1 MTRAVVVVI
10 ALAFAIVVLGAVAYQ
25 RLFDDDAATTVG
37 PSPVDPALVVGDNP
51 LLTSTTAPTAAP
63 AQGMV
68 VRAVRGAVQ
77 VRSGDAGAWRDADA
91 GTALA
96 ADDVVRAGRGAEAT
110 ISLGDGVEVKLS
122 PRSELRMREISEAL
136 ARVRL
141 DEGHVTATVDGG
153 RGRVLRIAAKGSDAE
168 AESKGGRFGVV
179 TDGQG
184 QLAVA
189 TTTGSVKLT
198 AKGKS
203 VDVEAGQASTVE
215 PNAAPSQPSAM
226 PSSLFLKIGAL
237 AATQTN
243 QTTTTV
249 TGTTSPGAV
258 VRIGDQTAAAD
269 AKGKFALKVPLRD
282 GKNELAVEVVDAS
295 GRQRDERLPDVLVD
309 REKPRIDADV
319 KWGAP

>member
-1 MTRAVVVVI
+1 MTRALVVVI
-10 ALAFAIVVLGAVAYQ
+10 ALALAIVVFGSLAYR
-25 RLFDDDAATTVG
+25 RLFDDTAATVG
-37 PSPVDPALVVGDNP
+37 PEPVDPALVVGDNP
-51 LLTSTTAPTAAP
+51 LLSTQPSPTAAP

-77 VRSGDAGAWRDADA
+77 VKSGDSGAWRDADA

-122 PRSELRMREISEAL
+122 PRSELRMREINEAL

-141 DEGHVTATVDGG
+141 DDGHVTATVDGG

-215 PNAAPSQPSAM
+215 PNAAPSQPTAM

-319 KWGAP
+319 KWGTP